1 MDQRAGVAA
10 DAGVAKH
17 ALGRRHGALG
27 RTGGAAS
34 RGDAGLGVLSCWR
47 PMAEVLRPRLRV
59 SLVLA
64 ALTVVN
70 LALIWFGGTVAM
82 WSPMMFDRGGQDD
95 NVLWAIFWS
104 FLALPVV
111 ALIGAILP
119 WLFLWLHWLRVAV
132 ITAAIPALFALA
144 IAAAVFIY

>member
-1 MDQRAGVAA
+1 MA
-10 DAGVAKH
+10 D
-17 ALGRRHGALG
+17 
-27 RTGGAAS
+27 
-34 RGDAGLGVLSCWR
+34 VL
-47 PMAEVLRPRLRV
+47 LPRLRA

-64 ALTVVN
+64 ALTLVN
-70 LALIWFGGTVAM
+70 LALIWVGGTVAM

-119 WLFLWLHWLRVAV
+119 WLFLWLRWRRVAV
-132 ITAAIPALFALA
+132 MTAAIPALFALA

>member
-1 MDQRAGVAA
+1 
-10 DAGVAKH
+10 
-17 ALGRRHGALG
+17 
-27 RTGGAAS
+27 
-34 RGDAGLGVLSCWR
+34 
-47 PMAEVLRPRLRV
+47 MAEVLRPRLRV

-104 FLALPVV
+104 FLALPVA
-111 ALIGAILP
+111 ALIGATLP
-119 WLFLWLHWLRVAV
+119 WLFLCLHWLRAAV

-144 IAAAVFIY
+144 IAAAVFMY

>member
-1 MDQRAGVAA
+1 VNSARRGLNLLMPGRLAG
-10 DAGVAKH
+10 D
-17 ALGRRHGALG
+17 RRSH
-27 RTGGAAS
+27 R
-34 RGDAGLGVLSCWR
+34 CWR
-47 PMAEVLRPRLRV
+47 PMADVLLPRLRA

-64 ALTVVN
+64 ALTLVN

-82 WSPMMFDRGGQDD
+82 WSPIMFDRGGQDD

-119 WLFLWLHWLRVAV
+119 WLFLWLRWRRVAV
-132 ITAAIPALFALA
+132 MTAAIPALFALA